1 MDKKSK
7 KGEQK
12 SKPTKLKVTC
22 TDGKIIQCQ
31 FAWQTLAMVIKKI
44 GVEKVMQMGRSN
56 RREPLISTELF
67 QDKAKSEFQKD
78 LGNGYYLY
86 TKSSTNDKCV
96 TLEEIRKDL
105 KVDWIASVEVV
116 KN

>member
-1 MDKKSK
+1 MSK
-7 KGEQK
+7 KIKKEEKK

-22 TDGKIIQCQ
+22 TDESIIQCQ
-31 FAWQTLAMVIKKI
+31 FAWQTLAIVIKKV

-56 RREPLISTELF
+56 RGEPLISTERF
-67 QDKAKSEFQKD
+67 QDKAKLKYQKD

-96 TLEEIRKDL
+96 EIDRIWKNL
-105 KVDWIASVEVV
+105 QVDWIKNVEVV
-116 KN
+116 